1 MKSALITGVS
11 GFVGFHVARKLLKN
25 GYEVFGIDD
34 LNAYYSPELKK
45 RRQNILKAH
54 GDFTVINKKIETT
67 NLLSD
72 LFSEIKPEIVIHL
85 AAQAGV
91 RYSLENPRAYL
102 NSNIIGS
109 FELFEAAKK
118 NVPKHLLLAST
129 SSVYGSNAVM
139 PYKETE
145 ATDRQLSFYAS
156 TKKSIENMAH
166 SYSHLQSIPITAFR
180 FFTVYGPWGRPDMAP
195 MKFADAILNN
205 REIDVY
211 NFGKMKRDFTYI
223 DDLTEAIY
231 RLISVVPSN
240 NENGLLFKEY
250 DSLSP
255 VAPYRVVNIGNS
267 QPIKLMDFIS
277 CLEECIGLKAIK
289 NFMPL
294 QPGDVLE
301 TWADT
306 RLLKSLTDFSPNTSL
321 ETGVAEFIDWYTTDF
336 KN

>member
-180 FFTVYGPWGRPDMAP
+180 FFN
-195 MKFADAILNN
+195 I
-205 REIDVY
+205 
-211 NFGKMKRDFTYI
+211 
-223 DDLTEAIY
+223 
-231 RLISVVPSN
+231 
-240 NENGLLFKEY
+240 
-250 DSLSP
+250 
-255 VAPYRVVNIGNS
+255 PY
-267 QPIKLMDFIS
+267 
-277 CLEECIGLKAIK
+277 
-289 NFMPL
+289 
-294 QPGDVLE
+294 
-301 TWADT
+301 
-306 RLLKSLTDFSPNTSL
+306 
-321 ETGVAEFIDWYTTDF
+321 
-336 KN
+336 